1 MRPEAED
8 EARAALLDRIREII
22 TTEQGIVGKTD
33 EWGKRRFA
41 YEMNHVNEGYY
52 YVMYFKAEPK
62 TLDEVTRVLRIADI
76 VLRNMPVRL
85 PEKGTIAAADAALA
99 ADDLPDEE

>member
-33 EWGKRRFA
+33 EWGKGVSP
-41 YEMNHVNEGYY
+41 M
-52 YVMYFKAEPK
+52 K
-62 TLDEVTRVLRIADI
+62 
-76 VLRNMPVRL
+76 
-85 PEKGTIAAADAALA
+85 
-99 ADDLPDEE
+99 